1 MKANVSP
8 VGAMKAMGWPQ
19 MMEYTIPL
27 APALSKNSTTPM
39 EPFVIWDAIVPKLN
53 ITRQMKKSE

>member
-1 MKANVSP
+1 MKASVSP

-19 MMEYTIPL
+19 IMEYTIPL

-39 EPFVIWDAIVPKLN
+39 EPFVIWEAIVPKLTVVEAKEN
-53 ITRQMKKSE
+53 E

>member
-1 MKANVSP
+1 
-8 VGAMKAMGWPQ
+8 MGWPQ

-39 EPFVIWDAIVPKLN
+39 EPFVIWEAIVPKLTVVEAKEN
-53 ITRQMKKSE
+53 E